1 VQERNIERVRGHNV
15 KTLIAMGGADV
26 RLWSY
31 EGIPPFVYRP
41 YVHSMGSSDVY
52 VEMEVF
58 IDVLKIH
65 ILSAYDYLR

>member
-1 VQERNIERVRGHNV
+1 
-15 KTLIAMGGADV
+15 MGGADV

-41 YVHSMGSSDVY
+41 YVHIMGSSDVY
-52 VEMEVF
+52 VEVF